1 MLRQFNTKIHEGLS
15 SVEAQLRLEEFGLN
29 SVTKKTK
36 NSIIKLI
43 ISQFASLLVIILL
56 VAALI
61 SFLVGHTIDALAIL
75 AITLINAVIGFVQE
89 YKADNAVKALKK
101 MLLPTCKVI
110 RDGKPQVIE
119 SQFLVPGDIV
129 VLDAGDKVPADI
141 YLRETFSLYLDEA
154 ILTGESLP
162 VNKNLQE
169 STEKD
174 LSIFKGTLVTQ
185 GRATGVVYATGYQTE
200 FGKIVNMLSSTQEGV
215 SPLTQELDKLGRNLV
230 WLVLGLSG
238 LISALFYVRGN
249 DIIDI
254 FMTVVSLGVSAIPEG
269 LPIVITLTLA
279 LGVQALAAK
288 KAIVRKLNSIETLGA
303 TTVICTDKTGT
314 LTKNE
319 MTVKKIF
326 LDNQE
331 FEIMGSGYETS
342 PKINVNSPSLDL
354 FLNIAYN
361 CNHSQITNDGTFG
374 DPTELALKV
383 LGAKSDLVVSHEILN
398 ENVFTSERKCMS
410 TLHDYK
416 DSKFLFTKGACE
428 VILSKCSHVQINGQQ
443 IEITPEIKKQI
454 ERQTHMY
461 SASALRVLALAY
473 KKQNSMDESNL
484 IFVGLVAMIDP
495 PRESVKKSIELVSKA
510 SIDVKIITG
519 DNPITA
525 QAIAS
530 EIGLKNINMLTG
542 ADIAEINDQQLLEAL
557 KNTSIFA
564 RTNPKDKY
572 RIVKTLQESG
582 EIVAVSGDGVNDAP
596 ALKQANVGVAMGI
609 KGTEATKEVADIV
622 LEDDNFSTIVNTI
635 GEGRRIYANIVSF
648 IKYML
653 GVNFCTIASV
663 TVLTL
668 MGRIMPILPLQVLF
682 INVATDALPALAL
695 GQSKPSSNLM
705 LNAPRNTNQSLL
717 RQFGLFII
725 VAFIIQSLCNVLAF
739 ETAGLFFDG
748 TIELS
753 RTLLFTQIVLFELV
767 FVFVCKGGDFRLKT
781 MFNDFRINISVVISL
796 LMLMFVLY
804 LPFFN
809 EVFQT
814 VQLSLQ
820 HWLYLIPL
828 SLPALII
835 PKIVNTIKKTS
846 S

>member
-1 MLRQFNTKIHEGLS
+1 MLKQFNTNLSIGLS
-15 SVEAQLRLEEFGLN
+15 SKEVSKRLKQFGLN
-29 SVTKKTK
+29 SVEKKAKT
-36 NSIIKLI
+36 SVLTILLR
-43 ISQFASLLVIILL
+43 QFSSLLVIILL

-61 SFLVGHTIDALAIL
+61 SFVVGHKIDALAIL

-101 MLLPTCKVI
+101 MLLPSCKVI
-110 RDGKPQVIE
+110 RNGRAEVIDAKY
-119 SQFLVPGDIV
+119 LVPGDVV

-141 YLRETFSLYLDEA
+141 YLKETFSLYLDEA

-169 STEKD
+169 SHEEN
-174 LSIFKGTLVTQ
+174 LVAFKGTLVTQ
-185 GRATGVVYATGYQTE
+185 GRATGIVYATGYQTE
-200 FGKIVNMLSSTQEGV
+200 FGKIINMLSETQEGA
-215 SPLTQELDKLGRNLV
+215 SPLTLELEKLGKNLV
-230 WLVLGLSG
+230 WLVVVLSV
-238 LISALFYVRGN
+238 LIGILFYIRGN
-249 DIIDI
+249 AVVDI

-279 LGVQALAAK
+279 LGVQVLASK
-288 KAIVRKLNSIETLGA
+288 NAIVRKLNSIETLGA

-331 FEIMGSGYETS
+331 YDIAGSGYNTT
-342 PKINVNSPSLDL
+342 PKLKCESPSLKA
-354 FLNIAYN
+354 FLNICFN
-361 CNHSQITNDGTFG
+361 CNHAQITQDNSFG

-383 LGAKSDLVVSHEILN
+383 LGAKSDLVDELEIKN
-398 ENVFTSERKCMS
+398 ENVFTSERKSMS
-410 TLHDYK
+410 TLHTVNSESVMY
-416 DSKFLFTKGACE
+416 TKGACE
-428 VILSKCSHVQINGQQ
+428 MVLDMCSHIQING
-443 IEITPEIKKQI
+443 EISKLTKEIRKQI
-454 ERQTHMY
+454 ERQTHIY
-461 SASALRVLALAY
+461 SANALRVLALAY
-473 KKQNSMDESNL
+473 KKQKSMSENDL

-495 PRESVKKSIELVSKA
+495 PRETVSESIKLVSQA
-510 SIDVKIITG
+510 NIDVKIITG

-525 QAIAS
+525 QAIAE
-530 EIGLKNINMLTG
+530 EIGFKNTNMLTG
-542 ADIAEINDQQLLEAL
+542 ADIAQMNDQQLLEAL
-557 KNTSIFA
+557 KNTAIFA

-572 RIVKTLQESG
+572 RIVKILQESG

-635 GEGRRIYANIVSF
+635 AEGRRIYANIVSF

-663 TVLTL
+663 TALTL

-695 GQSKPSSNLM
+695 GQSKPSTNLM
-705 LNAPRNTNQSLL
+705 LNPPRETNKSLL
-717 RQFGLFII
+717 SQFGTFIA
-725 VAFIIQSLCNVLAF
+725 VAFIIQSICNVVAF
-739 ETAGLFFDG
+739 ESATWFFDG
-748 TIELS
+748 SIELS

-767 FVFVCKGGDFRLKT
+767 FVFVCKAGDFNLKT
-781 MFNDFRINISVVISL
+781 VFNDKWINLSVIASLGL
-796 LMLMFVLY
+796 LMAVLY
-804 LPFFN
+804 LPVFN
-809 EVFQT
+809 SVFNT
-814 VQLSLQ
+814 VALNTQ
-820 HWLYLIPL
+820 HWLYLVPL
-828 SLPALII
+828 SLPALFV
-835 PKIVNTIKKTS
+835 PSIVKLIKKTS
-846 S
+846 